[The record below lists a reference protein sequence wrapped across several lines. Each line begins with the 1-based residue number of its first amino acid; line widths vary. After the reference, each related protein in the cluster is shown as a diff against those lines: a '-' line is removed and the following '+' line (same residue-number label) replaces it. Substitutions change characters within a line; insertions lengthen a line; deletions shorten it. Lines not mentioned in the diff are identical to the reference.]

1 MKKLKLISLF
11 VIAILL
17 VQSCA
22 VVQPGE
28 VGVDVHFGK
37 VKTKTLDPGPHHF
50 FAIFGRKIVRFDT
63 RVTNY
68 SNNINFHT
76 KEGIEVTSEITLLYH
91 LNAFEVVSVYKT
103 FGEDYQEKVVEDNLI
118 SILRQTGLQYSA
130 TELITERA
138 NIEKKVKQ
146 KMDSIVG
153 KYGFAMDLVMLK
165 QVDLPANVIATI
177 EAKLNAEETAKKTV
191 IDNEVKRNELD
202 FQLEK
207 DLKIK
212 ELEIKKQRLDIDFYI
227 EKQKKEAERMLIEA
241 EAIKKQQEIV
251 NSTLTDK
258 LIELKSL
265 EITRDLVKSN
275 NAKIII
281 SDGKSPIILNDK

>member
-1 MKKLKLISLF
+1 MKPIKILF
-11 VIAILL
+11 SLL
-17 VQSCA
+17 VLGLLTQGCA
-22 VVQPGE
+22 IVRPGE
-28 VGVDVHFGK
+28 VAVDVHFGK
-37 VKTKTLDPGPHHF
+37 VKPTLMEPGPHHI
-50 FAIFGRKIVRFDT
+50 FALFGRKIVRFDT

-91 LNAFEVVSVYKT
+91 LVANEVVNVYQT
-103 FGEDYQEKVVEDNLI
+103 FGENYQEKVVEDNLI

-130 TELITERA
+130 TELIIERA
-138 NIEKKVKQ
+138 KIEKTVKQ

-153 KYGFAMDLVMLK
+153 KYGFEMDLVMLK
-165 QVDLPANVIATI
+165 QIELPANVITTI
-177 EAKLNAEETAKKTV
+177 QAKLNAEETAKKTV

-207 DLKIK
+207 DIKLK
-212 ELEIKKQRLDIDFYI
+212 ELEIQKQRLDIDFYI

-258 LIELKSL
+258 LIKLKSL

-275 NAKIII
+275 NTKIII
-281 SDGKSPIILNDK
+281 SDGKSPVILNDK

>member
-1 MKKLKLISLF
+1 MKPIKILF
-11 VIAILL
+11 SLL
-17 VQSCA
+17 VLVLLAQGCA
-22 VVQPGE
+22 IVRPGE

-37 VKTKTLDPGPHHF
+37 VKPTLMEPGPHHI
-50 FAIFGRKIVRFDT
+50 FALFGRKIVRFDT

-91 LNAFEVVSVYKT
+91 LVANEVVNVYQT
-103 FGEDYQEKVVEDNLI
+103 FGENYQEKVVEDNLI

-130 TELITERA
+130 TELIIERA
-138 NIEKKVKQ
+138 KIEKTVKQ

-153 KYGFAMDLVMLK
+153 KYGFEMDLVMLK
-165 QVDLPANVIATI
+165 QIELPANVITTI
-177 EAKLNAEETAKKTV
+177 QAKLNAEETAKKTV

-207 DLKIK
+207 DIKLK
-212 ELEIKKQRLDIDFYI
+212 ELEIQKQRLDIDFYI

-258 LIELKSL
+258 LIKLKSL

-275 NAKIII
+275 NTKIII
-281 SDGKSPIILNDK
+281 SDGKSPVILNDK

>member
-1 MKKLKLISLF
+1 MKTLKLISLI
-11 VIAILL
+11 VIASWLL
-17 VQSCA
+17 QSCA
-22 VVQPGE
+22 IVRPGQ

-37 VKTKTLDPGPHHF
+37 VKSKALDPGPHHF
-50 FAIFGRKIVRFDT
+50 FALFGRKIVRFDT

-91 LNAFEVVSVYKT
+91 IVVGDVINIYKT
-103 FGEDYQEKVVEDNLI
+103 FGEDYQEKVIEDNLI
-118 SILRQTGLQYSA
+118 TILRQTGLQYSA

-138 NIEKKVKQ
+138 NIEKTVKQ

-153 KYGFAMDLVMLK
+153 KYGFETDLVMLK

-177 EAKLNAEETAKKTV
+177 QAKLNAEETAKKTV

-207 DLKIK
+207 DLKLK
-212 ELEIKKQRLDIDFYI
+212 ELEIQKQRLDIDFSI
-227 EKQKKEAERMLIEA
+227 EKQKKEAERILIEA

-258 LIELKSL
+258 LIKLKSL

-275 NAKIII
+275 NTKIII
-281 SDGKSPIILNDK
+281 SDGKSPVILNDK

>member
-1 MKKLKLISLF
+1 M
-11 VIAILL
+11 
-17 VQSCA
+17 
-22 VVQPGE
+22 
-28 VGVDVHFGK
+28 
-37 VKTKTLDPGPHHF
+37 
-50 FAIFGRKIVRFDT
+50 
-63 RVTNY
+63 
-68 SNNINFHT
+68 
-76 KEGIEVTSEITLLYH
+76 
-91 LNAFEVVSVYKT
+91 
-103 FGEDYQEKVVEDNLI
+103 
-118 SILRQTGLQYSA
+118 
-130 TELITERA
+130 
-138 NIEKKVKQ
+138 
-146 KMDSIVG
+146 
-153 KYGFAMDLVMLK
+153 
-165 QVDLPANVIATI
+165 
-177 EAKLNAEETAKKTV
+177 
-191 IDNEVKRNELD
+191 KRNELD

>member
-1 MKKLKLISLF
+1 MKTIKLISLI
-11 VIAILL
+11 VIASWLL
-17 VQSCA
+17 QSCA
-22 VVQPGE
+22 VIRPGE

-37 VKTKTLDPGPHHF
+37 IKVKTLDPGPHHF
-50 FAIFGRKIVRFDT
+50 FALFGRKIVRFDT

-91 LNAFEVVSVYKT
+91 LVANEVVNVYKT
-103 FGEDYQEKVVEDNLI
+103 FGENYQEKVVEDNLI

-130 TELITERA
+130 TELIIERA
-138 NIEKKVKQ
+138 KIEKTVKQ

-153 KYGFAMDLVMLK
+153 KYGFEMDLVMLK

-177 EAKLNAEETAKKTV
+177 QAKLNAEETAKKTV

-207 DLKIK
+207 DIKLK
-212 ELEIKKQRLDIDFYI
+212 ELEIQKQRLDIDFYI

-258 LIELKSL
+258 LIKLKSL

-275 NAKIII
+275 NTKIII
-281 SDGKSPIILNDK
+281 SDGKSPVILNDK

>member
-1 MKKLKLISLF
+1 MNYIKK
-11 VIAILL
+11 ILL
-17 VQSCA
+17 FAIVIGLLQSCA
-22 VVQPGE
+22 VVRPGE

-37 VKTKTLDPGPHHF
+37 IKTKTLNPGPHHF
-50 FAIFGRKIVRFDT
+50 FALFGRKIVRFDT

-68 SNNINFHT
+68 SKKINFHT

-91 LNAFEVVSVYKT
+91 LVADKVVNVYT
-103 FGEDYQEKVVEDNLI
+103 IFGEDYQEKVVEDNLI
-118 SILRQTGLQYSA
+118 TILRQTGLQYSA

-138 NIEKKVKQ
+138 TIENKVKQ

-153 KYGFAMDLVMLK
+153 KYGFGMDLVMLK
-165 QVDLPANVIATI
+165 QIDLPANVVATI
-177 EAKLNAEETAKKTV
+177 EAKLNAEETAKKTI
-191 IDNEVKRNELD
+191 IDNEIKRNQLD

-207 DLKIK
+207 DLKLK
-212 ELEIKKQRLDIDFYI
+212 ELEIKKQRLEIDFSI
-227 EKQKKEAERMLIEA
+227 EKQKKEAERTLIEA
-241 EAIKKQQEIV
+241 EAIKKRQEIV

-258 LIELKSL
+258 LIKLKSL

-281 SDGKSPIILNDK
+281 SDGKSPVILNDK